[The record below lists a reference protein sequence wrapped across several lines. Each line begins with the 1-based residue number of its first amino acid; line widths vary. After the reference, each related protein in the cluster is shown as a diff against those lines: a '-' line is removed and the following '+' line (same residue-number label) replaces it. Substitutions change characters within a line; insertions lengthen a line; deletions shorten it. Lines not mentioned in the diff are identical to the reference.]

1 VFSCVFVTLWCNG
14 HVDAVQGASGGS
26 GPRAT
31 ASSTA
36 AAVHA
41 VFTGATQTV
50 ELTASRVLARFL
62 RPTSELDAKVV
73 LGELLEDLHT
83 VVHLPE
89 WPSAAE
95 YGVHRLESLF
105 FFFLFFF
112 FAIWCSFVIAFT
124 RLFFYLLV
132 FFCFSIFVD
141 GVLSSCSFL
150 GALTT
155 RLRAM
160 AVPREESKVDK
171 AAETNRTLALE
182 LLAGVCADLQGH
194 VRDTTQYA
202 S

>member
-1 VFSCVFVTLWCNG
+1 MDTLLRGDGDIGVLVCVCSVASVVFSVEKLIPTCSIIVFSCVFVTLWCNG
-14 HVDAVQGASGGS
+14 HVDAVQGAAGGS

-95 YGVHRLESLF
+95 YGE
-105 FFFLFFF
+105 
-112 FAIWCSFVIAFT
+112 C
-124 RLFFYLLV
+124 
-132 FFCFSIFVD
+132 C
-141 GVLSSCSFL
+141 VL
-150 GALTT
+150 
-155 RLRAM
+155 
-160 AVPREESKVDK
+160 
-171 AAETNRTLALE
+171 
-182 LLAGVCADLQGH
+182 
-194 VRDTTQYA
+194 TQ
-202 S
+202 